1 MKAKLTKLS
10 VSGFKSICAL
20 DNFKLNKINILIG
33 SNGAGKSNFISF
45 FHLMNWMM
53 ASPGN
58 LQEYIL
64 QLGGANAVLFD
75 GAQTT
80 ESIKA
85 ELNIETKLGENNYF
99 FRLAHGGGD
108 VLRIME
114 ERYRYSRFDFP
125 SPADW
130 TTLGAGHSEAEII
143 NAAKTDKTANT
154 ILSLLRG
161 CVVHQFHNTSRTSR
175 MRGKWDKED
184 NLWLKEDGAN
194 IAAFLL
200 KLKSREPK
208 YYWRIVETIR
218 LILPFFADFDL
229 VDEYGKILLRWR
241 ELNTDVVFNAGQ
253 ASDGM
258 LRVIAL
264 VALLGQPE
272 QRLPDVLILD
282 EPELGLHPYAI
293 EIISGMLRS
302 VSQFSQIVIA
312 TQSAS
317 LVNYFDPEDIVVV
330 DRDKRKSDFRRLDS
344 SQLREWLVDY
354 SMAELWEKNL
364 IGGRPAR

>member
-1 MKAKLTKLS
+1 MKAKLTKFS
-10 VSGFKSICAL
+10 ISGFKSIRVL
-20 DNFKLNKINILIG
+20 DDFKLNKINILIG

-45 FHLMNWMM
+45 FRLMNWMM

-64 QLGGANAVLFD
+64 QLGGGNAVLFD

-80 ESIKA
+80 ESIRA
-85 ELNIETKLGENNYF
+85 ELNIETQFGKNDYF
-99 FRLAHGGGD
+99 FRLTHGGGD

-114 ERYRYSRFDFP
+114 ERYRYSRFDLC
-125 SPADW
+125 SQADW
-130 TTLGAGHSEAEII
+130 KNLGAGHSEAEII
-143 NAAKTDKTANT
+143 DIAKTDKTAGTVLN
-154 ILSLLRG
+154 LLRG
-161 CVVHQFHNTSRTSR
+161 CVVYQFHNTSSTSR
-175 MRGKWDKED
+175 MRGKWDMD
-184 NLWLKEDGAN
+184 DGRWLKEDGAN

-200 KLKSREPK
+200 KLQSREPK
-208 YYWRIVETIR
+208 YYLRIVEIIR
-218 LILPFFADFDL
+218 LILPFFADFEL
-229 VDEYGKILLRWR
+229 VNEYGKILLRWR

-258 LRVIAL
+258 LRLITL

-272 QRLPDVLILD
+272 QHLPDVLVLD

-302 VSQFSQIVIA
+302 VSQYSQIIIA
-312 TQSAS
+312 TQSTA

-330 DRDKRKSDFRRLDS
+330 DRDKRESNFQRLDPG
-344 SQLREWLVDY
+344 QLKEWLEDY
-354 SMAELWEKNL
+354 TMAELWEKNL
-364 IGGRPAR
+364 IGGRPAH